1 MPYRPEFFEEARI
14 SNHPGGGI
22 EKSGLLRTG
31 GIQANLKTVVATPVR
46 AGRISVIQKK
56 RG

>member
-1 MPYRPEFFEEARI
+1 M
-14 SNHPGGGI
+14 
-22 EKSGLLRTG
+22 EKQSGLLRTG

-46 AGRISVIQKK
+46 TGRISEIQKK